1 MHAAMTDTSRQ
12 DRTEWALLGTA
23 LLVLGI
29 ALGSM
34 LVAARHDID
43 VGERDR
49 LQVQARVIADN
60 LGHQLEA
67 VDHAL
72 LDVQAALAP
81 SHRWDREHSEAHF
94 LAVLRRAI
102 PAS

>member
-1 MHAAMTDTSRQ
+1 MVYSAIYRRRCQ
-12 DRTEWALLGTA
+12 
-23 LLVLGI
+23 
-29 ALGSM
+29 
-34 LVAARHDID
+34 
-43 VGERDR
+43 RDR
-49 LQVQARVIADN
+49 LQVQARVVADN
-60 LGHQLEA
+60 LGRQLEA

-94 LAVLRRAI
+94 LAVLRCTI